1 MTISRVA
8 CVVSTNWLR
17 EQLGTN
23 IKNQISKKLRIL
35 DTSFL
40 KNKEV
45 DTYTTC
51 YLQEHIPQSVYFG
64 LHNCVEST
72 PELPRNLP
80 DPQCFSEYVRTL
92 GVHPDTHIVA
102 YDRFGPT
109 PAFRAWW
116 IFRLYGHKNIS
127 VLDGGL
133 RKWIADGYETTNELV
148 TVEPSNFEAK
158 LDKSLIRSYE
168 DMVRNAETKHEQVL
182 DARAVDCDTI
192 TNDMDGGVIPG
203 AKHIPF
209 ENLFSSDGTF
219 KSDTEIKALFDGA
232 GVNLEAPMV
241 GSCFTGMTAC
251 GIAAAAYVLG
261 KDIPIYY
268 GSWTEWRQRAPEE
281 LKQRYKKAS

>member
-1 MTISRVA
+1 MTISRTA
-8 CVVSTNWLR
+8 LVVSTNWLR
-17 EQLGTN
+17 EQLGN
-23 IKNQISKKLRIL
+23 NAKNQISKKLRVL

-45 DTYTTC
+45 DTYSTC

-80 DPQCFSEYVRTL
+80 DPKCFSQYVQTL
-92 GVHPDTHIVA
+92 GIHPDTHIVA

-116 IFRLYGHKNIS
+116 LFRLYGHKKVS

-133 RKWIADGYETTNELV
+133 RKWIADGFETTQDLV
-148 TVEPSNFEAK
+148 TVEPSEFEAS
-158 LDKSLIRSYE
+158 LDKSLIRSYD
-168 DMVRNAETKHEQVL
+168 DMVRNTETKKEQVL
-182 DARAVDCDTI
+182 DARSKDDNTVI
-192 TNDMDGGVIPG
+192 NKLDGGVIPG

-209 ENLFSSDGTF
+209 EDLFNSDGTF
-219 KSDTEIKALFDGA
+219 KSETEIKTMFDSA
-232 GVNLEAPMV
+232 GVNFDAPMV
-241 GSCFTGMTAC
+241 ASCFTGMTAC
-251 GIAAAAYVLG
+251 GIAAAAYTLG

-281 LKQRYKKAS
+281 LKHRYKV